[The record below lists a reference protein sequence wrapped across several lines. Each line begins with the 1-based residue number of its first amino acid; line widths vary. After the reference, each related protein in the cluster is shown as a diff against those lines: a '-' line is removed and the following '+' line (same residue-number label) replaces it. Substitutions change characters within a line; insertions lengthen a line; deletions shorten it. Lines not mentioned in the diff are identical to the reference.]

1 MPEALTGIAEFT
13 KSMGNLI
20 EILASTLGF
29 LGIQCLLLL
38 LISFVLLFFMN
49 QINAVFPKFNYFC
62 VIFASVVLG
71 LITDMNYLGVVKYLA
86 VMAFPFILSIIL
98 PKATNLIWKNPKT
111 E

>member
-1 MPEALTGIAEFT
+1 MPEALTEISEFT
-13 KSMGNLI
+13 NSMGNLI
-20 EILASTLGF
+20 GILGSTLSF

-49 QINAVFPKFNYFC
+49 QINTIFPKFNYFF
-62 VIFASVVLG
+62 VIFVSIVLG
-71 LITDMNYLGVVKYLA
+71 LITGMNYLGVAKYLA

-98 PKATNLIWKNPKT
+98 PKAIDLFWKKPKT

>member
-1 MPEALTGIAEFT
+1 MSEALTKIAEIT
-13 KSMGNLI
+13 ESMGQLI
-20 EILASTLGF
+20 GILASTLGF

-49 QINAVFPKFNYFC
+49 QINSIFPKFNYFF
-62 VIFASVVLG
+62 VIFVSVVLSW
-71 LITDMNYLGVVKYLA
+71 ITGISFLGVVKYLA

>member
-1 MPEALTGIAEFT
+1 MPEALTEIVEFT

-49 QINAVFPKFNYFC
+49 QINAIFLKFNYFF
-62 VIFASVVLG
+62 VIFVSVVLG
-71 LITDMNYLGVVKYLA
+71 LITGMNYLGVVKYLA
-86 VMAFPFILSIIL
+86 VMAFPLILSIIL
-98 PKATNLIWKNPKT
+98 PKAADLIWEKPNT
-111 E
+111 G

>member
-1 MPEALTGIAEFT
+1 MPEALTEIVEFT

-20 EILASTLGF
+20 EILASTIGF

>member
-1 MPEALTGIAEFT
+1 MPEALTEIAEFT
-13 KSMGNLI
+13 GSTGHLI
-20 EILASTLGF
+20 EILGSTLGF

-49 QINAVFPKFNYFC
+49 QINAIFPKFNYFF
-62 VIFASVVLG
+62 VIIVSVVLG
-71 LITDMNYLGVVKYLA
+71 LITGMNYLGVVKYLG

-98 PKATNLIWKNPKT
+98 PKAADLIWEKPKA

>member
-1 MPEALTGIAEFT
+1 MLEALTEITEFT
-13 KSMGNLI
+13 ESKRYLI
-20 EILASTLGF
+20 DTLASTLSF

-49 QINAVFPKFNYFC
+49 QINSIFPKFNYFF
-62 VIFASVVLG
+62 VIFVSIVLS
-71 LITDMNYLGVVKYLA
+71 LITGVSFLGVVKYLA

-98 PKATNLIWKNPKT
+98 PKATNLIWKKPKT